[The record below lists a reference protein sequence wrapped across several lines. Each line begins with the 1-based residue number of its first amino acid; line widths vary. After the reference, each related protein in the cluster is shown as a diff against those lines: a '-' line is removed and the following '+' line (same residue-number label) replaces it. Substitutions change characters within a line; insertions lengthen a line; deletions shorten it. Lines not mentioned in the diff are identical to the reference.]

1 MRAIAVTGE
10 HFGDMARH
18 GTQLQILDR
27 IALVDNMTYFVAGKA
42 ANIRTWNDFL
52 SVAMLLEFLSRA
64 TTRPK
69 KCPEVALRKNQIIA
83 IGTMK
88 TRTGASVRVHRTY
101 LLQIRTMSEEA
112 MASVVIG
119 ATGIV
124 GSYIIQRLLRA
135 GEKPLAVSRDRQSS
149 DSIDWMQ
156 ADLLSP
162 QTLKF
167 QPFETL
173 YCTAPAS
180 LLVDALPSLLNPSL
194 KRVVIFT
201 SSSIDTKMN
210 SEIKSERE
218 LLRSLVDAEQKIKAI
233 CEQAGIGWTILR
245 PTIIYAEGRD
255 GNISRLAR
263 VIDKIGFMP
272 LAGNGA
278 GRRQPVHAEDLA
290 IGAIA
295 AAASS
300 AASNKTYALPGTEII
315 TYREMVGRVFDGL
328 DRRRRV
334 IPIPLFLWK
343 LIFLIIK
350 PLFPGFNVA
359 MGTRMAKDM
368 VFDPSPAIQDFGWN
382 PRTFRPQFGTRADA

>member
-1 MRAIAVTGE
+1 M
-10 HFGDMARH
+10 
-18 GTQLQILDR
+18 
-27 IALVDNMTYFVAGKA
+27 
-42 ANIRTWNDFL
+42 W
-52 SVAMLLEFLSRA
+52 
-64 TTRPK
+64 
-69 KCPEVALRKNQIIA
+69 
-83 IGTMK
+83 
-88 TRTGASVRVHRTY
+88 
-101 LLQIRTMSEEA
+101 EEA

-135 GEKPLAVSRDRQSS
+135 GEKPLAVSRDRQSA

-173 YCTAPAS
+173 YCTAPAY

-218 LLRSLVDAEQKIKAI
+218 LLRSLADAEQKIKAI

-272 LAGNGA
+272 LAGHGA

-290 IGAIA
+290 IGAID

-300 AASNKTYALPGTEII
+300 AARNKTYALPGTEII

-328 DRRRRV
+328 DRPRRV

-343 LIFLIIK
+343 LTFLIIK

-368 VFDPSPAIQDFGWN
+368 VFDPLPAIQDFGWN